1 MSITRGTGIQQPTTT
16 TRTTGTLLFP
26 CSIVTTKEYVSI
38 EEIFDAYYS
47 CRKHK
52 RNTQSALKFEMDYIL
67 ECYKL
72 WKELNEQTYTIGTSV
87 AFCVTY
93 PKLREVFAADFR
105 DRIIHHLIINK
116 FNTLFEEEMIDDAYA
131 CRKNKGSLYGI
142 KGVQQHMK
150 DVEKDAWYAKCDIQ
164 GFFMS
169 IDRKILYE
177 EIESIILIN
186 KVDNWEW
193 WLWLIKMVVMNSP
206 DKNCRLKGNTQ
217 LWNKLP
223 KNKSLFHTNGKGL
236 PIGNLTSQVFAN
248 IYMSI
253 FDRWI
258 TKKLGKEG
266 RYGRYVDDF
275 IIIHPSRKKVIK
287 LVKESKIWLNRRLG
301 IRLHP
306 KKLTIQQVCK
316 GIRFTG
322 IFIKGDCL
330 YPSKRLVE
338 NTYYYINNQNGKDK
352 KKFRD
357 KINSRFGLMIY
368 FNSYKLRRRLWR
380 IIKEYKGLI
389 FINCKKLKVI

>member
-1 MSITRGTGIQQPTTT
+1 MPLTHGTGTQQPTTT

-26 CSIVTTKEYVSI
+26 CSLVASEEFVSI
-38 EEIFDAYYS
+38 DEVFDAYYS

-52 RNTQSALKFEMDYIL
+52 RNTQSALRFE
-67 ECYKL
+67 
-72 WKELNEQTYTIGTSV
+72 T
-87 AFCVTY
+87 
-93 PKLREVFAADFR
+93 DFR
-105 DRIIHHLIINK
+105 DRIVHHLIINK
-116 FNTLFEEEMIDDAYA
+116 FNTLFEKEMIDDAYA

-142 KGVQQHMK
+142 KRVQQHMK
-150 DVEKDAWYAKCDIQ
+150 DVGKDAWYAKCDIQ

-169 IDRKILYE
+169 IDRKILYN

-186 KVDNWEW
+186 KVDNWEY
-193 WLWLIKMVVMNSP
+193 WLWLIKMVIMHSP
-206 DKNCRLKGNTQ
+206 NKNCVLKGDIS

-223 KNKSLFHTNGKGL
+223 KNKSLFHTNGRGL

-275 IIIHPSRKKVIK
+275 IIIHPNKQKVLK
-287 LVKESKIWLNRRLG
+287 LVKESRIWLKKKLK
-301 IRLHP
+301 IKLHP
-306 KKLTIQQVCK
+306 KKLIIQQTCK
-316 GIRFTG
+316 GVRFTG
-322 IFIKGDCL
+322 VFIKRNCL

-338 NTYYYINNQNGKDK
+338 NTYYYINNWDGVSKQ
-352 KKFRD
+352 KFQDRM
-357 KINSRFGLMIY
+357 NSRFGLMIH

-380 IIKEYKGLI
+380 NIKEHKGLI